1 MGAGAYHGRFREDPC
16 PSRRRRVVLHRA
28 SAEPARP
35 TRSRAP
41 APAPGR
47 VGAPPEVNGRRV
59 RRSLRWL
66 KRIAIALLVLLVIGV
81 AAFTWFA
88 YWPLEGKVE
97 RIDALVPGAVDFV
110 WRASWPEIKEQG
122 AVARWLVDD
131 PPIQSLSASKMK

>member
-47 VGAPPEVNGRRV
+47 VVARPEVNGRRV

-81 AAFTWFA
+81 AGFTWFA
-88 YWPLEGKVE
+88 FWPLEGKVE
-97 RIDALVPGAVDFV
+97 RIDGPVPGAGVV
-110 WRASWPEIKEQG
+110 VCAASGHGVQG
-122 AVARWLVDD
+122 GA
-131 PPIQSLSASKMK
+131 